1 MFGTGVASFGHVN
14 GVHVQNVDTW
24 EQYIEL
30 LDKDKLPLGRA
41 LPVQPRELL
50 IREMILQLKTGRLD
64 PAYFRRKFGVD
75 ILKHFR
81 EGFDQLAQAGNLT
94 VDDNRVEVTRD
105 GLLQVDRL
113 LPAFFEP
120 QHRGTRYT

>member
-1 MFGTGVASFGHVN
+1 
-14 GVHVQNVDTW
+14 
-24 EQYIEL
+24 
-30 LDKDKLPLGRA
+30 
-41 LPVQPRELL
+41 
-50 IREMILQLKTGRLD
+50 MILQLKTGRLA

-75 ILKHFR
+75 ILKDFAT
-81 EGFDQLAQAGNLT
+81 GFDQLAQAGNLT
-94 VDDNRVEVTRD
+94 VLEDRIEVTRD